1 MKKNQISAIKKKIYQ
16 LMTDLNSGN
25 PKQLC
30 GLQIIGKLAEQK
42 GNINNYFGRSKKKG
56 KHA

>member
-1 MKKNQISAIKKKIYQ
+1 
-16 LMTDLNSGN
+16 MTDLNSGN

-42 GNINNYFGRSKKKG
+42 GNINNYFGRRKKKG